1 MKRYITVF
9 ILAIALVINFS
20 SSVYSQDD
28 CCGIGSIFSSLI
40 QSGIFGGYGL
50 QQYSAKGLN
59 EVLPQDAGFKDYGT
73 AWGWRVG
80 ANVIQVRQRNILI
93 GLKFYYQSMTESQ
106 ERVEQDFTQEISL
119 KLTQWNF
126 GLSLSYIASQAFDI
140 RIFDAYLS
148 WTGAELTNKFK
159 TDNPPEDDVYKSPE
173 ASLGFTADAGIV
185 WYPIPTATYMSLEV
199 LGGYS
204 LFSIDEAKLKEGT
217 SSLQTIQDIVDGGG
231 FFAVAVL
238 TVGIPFN

>member
-1 MKRYITVF
+1 MKRYFTV
-9 ILAIALVINFS
+9 LVLTVASVINFS
-20 SSVYSQDD
+20 PISFSQDD
-28 CCGIGSIFSSLI
+28 CCGVGDIFSSLI

-50 QQYSAKGLN
+50 QQYNAKGLN
-59 EVLPQDAGFKDYGT
+59 DVLPKDVGFKDYGT

-80 ANVIQVRQRNILI
+80 ANVIQVRQRNILV

-119 KLTQWNF
+119 NLSQWNL

-148 WTGAELTNKFK
+148 WTNTELTNKFK
-159 TDNPPEDDVYKSPE
+159 SDNPPEDDVYNSPE
-173 ASLGFTADAGIV
+173 SSLGFTADAGIV

-204 LFSIDEAKLKEGT
+204 LFSIDEAKLEEGS
-217 SSLQTIQDIVDGGG
+217 SSLQTIQDIIDGGG
-231 FFAVAVL
+231 FFAAAVL